1 MLYLAASKNEPVL
14 KPDEENLAGSF
25 FDEVFFTLLFLAVIF
40 TIKTKPPT
48 SDGVLQAL
56 CVCITLSLC
65 VVYGGK
71 ISGACYNPAVGIA
84 MNFWAAFS
92 KHETRFMKYTSFY
105 IMAPIIGG
113 LIAGAVVRFF
123 TNRKDEILEKNDE
136 EDVPLKSK

>member
-14 KPDEENLAGSF
+14 KPDEDNLVGSF
-25 FDEVFFTLLFLAVIF
+25 FDEVLFTVFFLAVIF

-71 ISGACYNPAVGIA
+71 ISGACYNPAVGLA
-84 MNFWAAFS
+84 MNFWAALS
-92 KHETRFMKYTSFY
+92 KHDRRYMKYISFY
-105 IMAPIIGG
+105 IMAPVIGG
-113 LIAGAVVRFF
+113 LIAGAVVKFF
-123 TNRKDEILEKNDE
+123 TNRKDEVLERWDE
-136 EDVPLKSK
+136 EETPLESK